1 MMRRG
6 VSALCGG
13 VVSGG
18 AADERRIQELC
29 RAFGGRV
36 GDLCALGTR
45 WGLLGGGLFN
55 PRLCL
60 VDERREYFFMGD
72 PAALTSHP
80 PVTRPGRPGGGA
92 ASSIGRAN
100 GYMVVKTGLEWAG
113 ALVLLLLFTPLLACL
128 TVLLRRTSAGP
139 AIYTQLRLGRGG
151 KPFWIYKLRTMT
163 HGCETA
169 TGPVW
174 SITDDPRVTRVGQWL
189 RDTHLDELPQLWNVL
204 KGDMSLIGP
213 RPERPELAS
222 KIERWLPEFRERL
235 AVRPGI
241 TGLAQVRMPA
251 DSDLHTVRQK
261 LANDLKYIERIGPT
275 LDARVALATVLHF
288 LGQAALQASLRLV
301 RSYAPAQLT
310 DVAPELPRLDLTLN
324 GHVAGRLHIVPDEDD
339 LPQAA

>member
-1 MMRRG
+1 
-6 VSALCGG
+6 
-13 VVSGG
+13 
-18 AADERRIQELC
+18 
-29 RAFGGRV
+29 
-36 GDLCALGTR
+36 
-45 WGLLGGGLFN
+45 
-55 PRLCL
+55 
-60 VDERREYFFMGD
+60 MGD
-72 PAALTSHP
+72 PAALTSQTP
-80 PVTRPGRPGGGA
+80 DSRQRRAGGGDG
-92 ASSIGRAN
+92 SSIDRAG
-100 GYMVVKTGLEWAG
+100 GYMFVKTGVEWIG

-128 TVLLRRTSAGP
+128 TILLRRTSPGP
-139 AIYTQLRLGRGG
+139 AIYSQLRLGRGG
-151 KPFWIYKLRTMT
+151 RPFWIYKLRTMT

-174 SITDDPRVTRVGQWL
+174 SIADDPRVTRVGQWL

-213 RPERPELAS
+213 RPERPELAA

-261 LANDLKYIERIGPT
+261 LAHDLKYIERIGLS

-288 LGQAALQASLRLV
+288 FGQAALQASLRIV
-301 RSYAPAQLT
+301 RSYAPAPLPEEL
-310 DVAPELPRLDLTLN
+310 PELPRLDLTLK

>member
-1 MMRRG
+1 LLMPRR
-6 VSALCGG
+6 SL
-13 VVSGG
+13 
-18 AADERRIQELC
+18 
-29 RAFGGRV
+29 RV
-36 GDLCALGTR
+36 GFARGHKQR
-45 WGLLGGGLFN
+45 GLFN
-55 PRLCL
+55 PRLGL
-60 VDERREYFFMGD
+60 VDERREYIFMGD
-72 PAALTSHP
+72 PAVSTSHP
-80 PVTRPGRPGGGA
+80 PYTRPVRPAVGA
-92 ASSIGRAN
+92 EPALAGSVAYVR
-100 GYMVVKTGLEWAG
+100 VKTGVEWVG
-113 ALVLLLLFTPLLACL
+113 ALVLLLLFAPLLACL
-128 TVLLRRTSAGP
+128 TILLRCTSAGP
-139 AIYTQLRLGRGG
+139 AIYSQLRLGRGG

-222 KIERWLPEFRERL
+222 KIEHWLPEFRGRL

-261 LANDLKYIERIGPT
+261 LAHDLKYIERIGPS
-275 LDARVALATVLHF
+275 LDLRIALSTVLHLF
-288 LGQAALQASLRLV
+288 GQAAIQGSLRLV
-301 RSYAPAQLT
+301 RGYAPAQLAEE
-310 DVAPELPRLDLTLN
+310 APELPHLDLTLK
-324 GHVAGRLHIVPDEDD
+324 GHVAGRLHIVSDEDD